1 VTSEARLT
9 TDTSIADGAC
19 KPHREWGRLT
29 CNLSKRCAVKP
40 SVVMWSLFVIV
51 QLVSSVSGFAQADSA
66 VSLQRTS
73 LTAVRRY
80 VPVRDTREN
89 TSVPANLI
97 VSPVYQALLESM
109 LVQSPSFRRQCQ
121 RIAAASHL
129 TVLLMG
135 DAGGV
140 QTETR
145 AVTTISRER
154 DGELRAV
161 IRIKQA
167 DRATELIAH
176 ELEHVIEQLDGIDL
190 KSLAALETSGVRQC
204 RCAAGAFETDRAVF
218 AGRRV
223 AQEIAARG
231 R

>member
-1 VTSEARLT
+1 M
-9 TDTSIADGAC
+9 
-19 KPHREWGRLT
+19 
-29 CNLSKRCAVKP
+29 
-40 SVVMWSLFVIV
+40 MWSLLVIV

-80 VPVRDTREN
+80 IPVRETRDTM
-89 TSVPANLI
+89 SVPANLI
-97 VSPVYQALLESM
+97 VSPVYHALVESM
-109 LVQSPSFRRQCQ
+109 LGQSPSFRLQCQ
-121 RIAAASHL
+121 RIAIASHL
-129 TVLLMG
+129 TVLLQG
-135 DAGGV
+135 EATGV
-140 QTETR
+140 QNETR

-161 IRIKQA
+161 VRIKQA

-176 ELEHVIEQLDGIDL
+176 ELEHIIEQLDGIDL
-190 KSLAALETSGVRQC
+190 KRLAAVDTSGVRQC
-204 RCAAGAFETDRAVF
+204 RCAAADTFETDRAVF